1 MFGEMLGGVRRAMGL
16 RRPCVLVV
24 AVGLTPL
31 ASSAIRAEGVQVLKS
46 TLETP
51 GYTVTIVSRCEEPS
65 LLCNNVTYTG
75 VSKKSNRKI
84 TMRGSKAVR
93 YCSGGEAPCEALG
106 YQFVNGNYFYE
117 VRLDGRLIV
126 SNANGEVLVEEQ
138 GKWVTK

>member
-1 MFGEMLGGVRRAMGL
+1 MELPRQWPRVV
-16 RRPCVLVV
+16 VL
-24 AVGLTPL
+24 ALIPL
-31 ASSAIRAEGVQVLKS
+31 ASFGIRAEEVQIVES
-46 TLETP
+46 TLDTP

-75 VSKKSNRKI
+75 VSKKTNRKI

-106 YQFVNGNYFYE
+106 YHFFNGNYIYE

-126 SNANGEVLVEEQ
+126 SNLKSGEVLVEEK
-138 GKWVTK
+138 GKWITK

>member
-1 MFGEMLGGVRRAMGL
+1 MGPL
-16 RRPCVLVV
+16 RHRL
-24 AVGLTPL
+24 PL
-31 ASSAIRAEGVQVLKS
+31 LSVFSLALFSSFAAFADSYPPIES

-75 VSKKSNRKI
+75 VSRKTNRKI

-93 YCSGGEAPCEALG
+93 YCSGGQAPCEALG

-126 SNANGEVLVEEQ
+126 TNIKSGKVLVEET
-138 GKWVTK
+138 GKWITK